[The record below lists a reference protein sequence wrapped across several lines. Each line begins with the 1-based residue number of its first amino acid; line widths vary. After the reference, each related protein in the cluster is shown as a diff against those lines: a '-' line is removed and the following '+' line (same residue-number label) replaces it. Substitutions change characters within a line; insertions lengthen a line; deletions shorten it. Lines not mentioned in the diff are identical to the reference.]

1 MSLIFEDGALQPA
14 GAEQRYLELAHQAGN
29 SPVTLYL
36 RFLIETYG
44 PDAEWMQLL
53 EEQVWIEHGP
63 TAFPALN
70 ELHVDGFPEE
80 RVTAQFAAICAGGA
94 GLQALADAMKWL
106 QAGPDAWP
114 RVVAAAEK
122 LRPTQEATRL
132 NAVFGLGP
140 YRAAAVN
147 RALARSVCGLHPSDE
162 IGRWLESARGAL
174 QNFENAA
181 RGDHTFEDLLD
192 QVATQLG
199 QAEEAYQAGDLA
211 ELDAACWRLDVL
223 AAEVSERYTEESRPV
238 CSGCGR
244 LGSWVNLACPGC
256 GQTLV
261 GLS

>member
-1 MSLIFEDGALQPA
+1 LSLIFEDGALRPSD
-14 GAEQRYLELAHQAGN
+14 AEQRYSELAQQAGN
-29 SPVTLYL
+29 APVACYL

-44 PDAEWMQLL
+44 ADPEWMQLL

-80 RVTAQFAAICAGGA
+80 RVAQQFAALTHAGP
-94 GLQALADAMKWL
+94 GLEELADAVKWL
-106 QAGPDAWP
+106 QAGPNAWS
-114 RVVAAAEK
+114 RVVAAAER
-122 LRPTQEATRL
+122 LRPAQESTRL

-147 RALARSVCGLHPSDE
+147 RALARSVCSLPASAE
-162 IGRWLESARGAL
+162 IERWLDSARQAL

-192 QVATQLG
+192 QVVAQLEDA
-199 QAEEAYQAGDLA
+199 QEAYRAANLA

-223 AAEVSERYTEESRPV
+223 ASQVSERYTEESRPV

-244 LGSWVNLACPGC
+244 LGSWINLSCPSC